1 MSLITK
7 PGAKNMRL
15 WKYCLF
21 SMAGIIVNDLH
32 SSLSPRY
39 MRCVAYLTYIMFH
52 VPGAGRPAGRPRTS
66 TDGRHQA
73 TAVTISRYRDQK
85 KVHDSSPNIHT
96 LFIKLNQNSICDSI
110 TLTEFSETAPIN
122 RIAYKDTVHN

>member
-21 SMAGIIVNDLH
+21 SMAGVIVNDLH

-39 MRCVAYLTYIMFH
+39 MRCVAYLPYIMFH
-52 VPGAGRPAGRPRTS
+52 VPGAGRPAVRALAP
-66 TDGRHQA
+66 
-73 TAVTISRYRDQK
+73 TAGTRLQ
-85 KVHDSSPNIHT
+85 
-96 LFIKLNQNSICDSI
+96 
-110 TLTEFSETAPIN
+110 
-122 RIAYKDTVHN
+122 